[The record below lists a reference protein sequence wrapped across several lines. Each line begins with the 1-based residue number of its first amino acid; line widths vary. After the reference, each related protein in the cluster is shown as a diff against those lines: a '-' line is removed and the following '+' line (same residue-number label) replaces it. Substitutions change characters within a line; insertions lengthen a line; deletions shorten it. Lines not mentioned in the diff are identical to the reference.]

1 MPNQPILPALIC
13 ALTLLGACK
22 PDAPSQPAAPT
33 RGPTASATTAEGLHV
48 KEIAV
53 TAKGYEPQRIDVEGG
68 KPVVLRFTRTTT
80 DTCGEAV
87 IVAGDP
93 VAHMLPVNRPVD
105 VKVTP
110 PKSGELAF
118 ACGMGMMHGMLVVR

>member
-1 MPNQPILPALIC
+1 M
-13 ALTLLGACK
+13 
-22 PDAPSQPAAPT
+22 
-33 RGPTASATTAEGLHV
+33 
-48 KEIAV
+48 

-118 ACGMGMMHGMLVVR
+118 ACGMGMMHGTLVVR